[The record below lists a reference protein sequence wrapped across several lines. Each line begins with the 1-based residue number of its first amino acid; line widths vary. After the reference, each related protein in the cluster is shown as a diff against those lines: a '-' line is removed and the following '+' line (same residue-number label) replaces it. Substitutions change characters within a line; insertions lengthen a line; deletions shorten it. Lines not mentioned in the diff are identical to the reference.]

1 MTARMQKIDESQY
14 LDPVMLALGKE
25 VYSYEFAQMI
35 RKENLELKRRG
46 KRLWNIIP
54 QSGFQEKV
62 SINEADIL
70 IVGGSRG
77 GGKSA
82 ISLILAMRYA
92 ENPDVNMVG
101 FRRLEDDA
109 KRSLYQAAKTMYRGV
124 ADFADTDR
132 EIKFF
137 KKSGAS
143 MKMDHLA
150 DLSKV
155 KDRFRGAELPY
166 IIIEE
171 LTEFTGENLNVIFD
185 LIGSNRSTAGVKPQ
199 IVCTTNPKGPTNKL
213 YHFISWY
220 LDPDTHTAI
229 PARSGKVRYFCRYGK
244 DVMEIA
250 WGNSPEEVYENPN
263 ARAHIAKL
271 TENPDKN
278 FREYITSL
286 AFIDGDFADNKIL
299 HVTDPKYMNR
309 ISSGGDAST
318 VNDIR
323 GVWADIDDTD
333 SLLTVDDMQRFFNNT
348 PQTSGTRVAGGD
360 LALKEDW
367 FVLWAMDGWHI
378 IDVEAYKGVATERAA
393 GIVKEFLK
401 KNNVPV
407 ENFTFDGDGLGVIFK
422 KSEDQALQRAVPFG
436 NRVSARDKVAYTN
449 RKSECAGILISAIQN
464 GTISI
469 DESVL
474 RKTFSERKIMFTIR
488 DKLMEE
494 RLVMRW
500 IENESPRTLIKK
512 KDMKQIINH
521 SPDFI
526 EGLIYCVDRAD
537 NARSMRRI
545 RTGNWSFFARQ

>member
-1 MTARMQKIDESQY
+1 MAARTHIDESQY
-14 LDPVMLALGKE
+14 LDPVMLSFGKE
-25 VYSYEFAQMI
+25 VYSYEYAQMI
-35 RKENLELKRRG
+35 RKENLELKRKGR
-46 KRLWNIIP
+46 RLWNIIP
-54 QSGFQEKV
+54 QAGFQEKV

-70 IVGGSRG
+70 IVGGARG

-109 KRSLYQAAKTMYRGV
+109 KRGLYAAAKTMFRGV
-124 ADFADTDR
+124 AEFADTDR

-137 KKSGAS
+137 KRSGAS

-229 PARSGKVRYFCRYGK
+229 PARSGKIRYFCRYGK

-250 WGNSPEEVYENPN
+250 WGNSPEEVYQNPN

-271 TENPDKN
+271 TEDPDRHY
-278 FREYITSL
+278 REYITSL
-286 AFIDGDFADNKIL
+286 AFIDGDYADNQIL
-299 HVTDPKYMNR
+299 HVSDPKYMNR

-323 GVWADIDDTD
+323 GVWADVDDTD
-333 SLLTVDDMQRFFNNT
+333 SLLTVDDMQQFFDNV
-348 PQTSGTRVAGGD
+348 PQMSGMRVAGGD

-378 IDVEAYKGVATERAA
+378 IDVEAHRGLSVNRAREVVKAFLERNKVA
-393 GIVKEFLK
+393 
-401 KNNVPV
+401 P
-407 ENFTFDGDGLGVIFK
+407 ENFAFDGDGLGVIFK
-422 KSEDQALQRAVPFG
+422 TDDDDAIKRAVPFG
-436 NRVSARDKVAYTN
+436 NRVAAKDKVAYSN
-449 RKSECAGILISAIQN
+449 RKSECAGMLVAAIQDRK
-464 GTISI
+464 ISI

-474 RKTFSERKIMFTIR
+474 RKTFTERKIQFSIR
-488 DKLMEE
+488 EKLLEE
-494 RLVMRW
+494 RLVLKW
-500 IENESPRTLIKK
+500 VENESPRTLIKK
-512 KDMKQIINH
+512 KDMKSIINH

-526 EGLIYCVDRAD
+526 EGLLYAVDRAD
-537 NARSMRRI
+537 NARKAQRI
-545 RTGNWSFFARQ
+545 RKGNWSYFAK